1 MANALSVSRLVSV
14 QTIFSP
20 VAAGRRGFGTL
31 LILGDSAV
39 IGSAE
44 RVRTYT
50 TLDAVAADFGVS
62 APEYYGASLYFG
74 QSPRPAQLMIGRW
87 FASAAPAQ
95 LVGGVVPASEQTLAD
110 WTALTSAEL
119 DIEIDGTTVNLTSLD
134 FSAVT
139 NLNGVA

>member
-39 IGSAE
+39 IGPSE
-44 RVRTYT
+44 RLRVYT
-50 TLDAVAADFGVS
+50 TLEAVAQDFGVN

-74 QSPRPAQLMIGRW
+74 QWPRPTAADRSLAFVGR
-87 FASAAPAQ
+87 AGSADRRDPDGSAADAGQ
-95 LVGGVVPASEQTLAD
+95 L
-110 WTALTSAEL
+110 
-119 DIEIDGTTVNLTSLD
+119 DGDHRRRS
-134 FSAVT
+134 
-139 NLNGVA
+139 